1 MNVRCASLWTDFAP
15 DTYTHSR
22 PRYGQFP
29 RVLFIAQ
36 VFLLLRER
44 EKKKVAPIVRPRGK
58 WLSLNNQCI
67 KSV

>member
-44 EKKKVAPIVRPRGK
+44 EKKK
-58 WLSLNNQCI
+58 
-67 KSV
+67 KSCPHCETKREMVVID